1 MQPSRLSLA
10 LESGALVLPV
20 EGRVCVL
27 RPRAGA
33 DLSALPKGRV
43 EVVQGFRP
51 DHDAFAVQGYATGV
65 VPSPGGFAAAVV
77 CVPRAKAEARALVA
91 IAAGVVAPGGP
102 IAVDGRKSD
111 GIDSLLRDL
120 RAKVALGE
128 ALAKAHGKIA
138 VFANPG
144 PGALADWAEGP
155 PRRLPEGFVTRPAAF
170 SADGIDP
177 GSAALAAALPGK
189 LPARVA
195 DLGAGWGYLA
205 AEVLKRED
213 VDEVHLVEAEHDALE
228 AARVNIG
235 DPRARFH
242 WADATRFTPDV
253 RFGAVVMNPPFHSGR
268 EADPGLGRAFIAAAA
283 RMLLPSGTLWMVA
296 NRHLPYERTLAGLF
310 REVVELPGPPAYKLC
325 RATGPQAP
333 SRPNR

>member
-10 LESGALVLPV
+10 LESGAFVLPA
-20 EGRVCVL
+20 EGRICVL
-27 RPRAGA
+27 RPRAVL
-33 DLSALPKGRV
+33 DLSALPKDRV
-43 EVVQGFRP
+43 VVVQGFRP
-51 DHDAFAVQGYATGV
+51 DHDAFAAQGYATGV
-65 VPSPGGFAAAVV
+65 APSGGFAAAVV
-77 CVPRAKAEARALVA
+77 CIPRSKAEARALVA
-91 IAAGVVAPGGP
+91 QAAALVAPGGP
-102 IAVDGRKSD
+102 IAVDGQKTD

-138 VFANPG
+138 VFASPG
-144 PGALADWAEGP
+144 PGALADWAGGA

-170 SADGIDP
+170 SADGVDP

-195 DLGAGWGYLA
+195 DIGAGWGYLA
-205 AEVLKRED
+205 AEALKREG
-213 VDEVHLVEAEHDALE
+213 VGEVHLVEAEHDALE
-228 AARVNIG
+228 AARANIA

-242 WADATRFTPDV
+242 WADATRFTPDA

-268 EADPGLGRAFIAAAA
+268 AADPGLGRAFIAAAA

-296 NRHLPYERTLAGLF
+296 NRHLPYERTLAELF
-310 REVVELPGPPAYKLC
+310 REVVELPGPPAYKLY
-325 RATGPQAP
+325 RATGPLAP
-333 SRPNR
+333 ARPRR